1 MKIKKILGWFVTA
14 LILGLIAYL
23 IYRIGFD
30 TLSNQQTLTEYIR
43 QFGIYAPLAFFIIQ
57 FLQVIIAPI
66 PGNITGL
73 VGGAVFGIW
82 WGFALNAVAVFLGSL
97 LMFWLGRK
105 YGKKI
110 THHFI
115 EKETLEKYEDKL
127 SGKAGRG
134 ILFVLFLVPFAPDDA
149 LCLVAGLTNID
160 FKSFFLIM
168 LFGRLP
174 SSLITSAM
182 GAGLYS
188 GNIGYI
194 TLFSLIYYAVSF
206 LIYWKYDKIKAYKNN
221 RKDK

>member
-1 MKIKKILGWFVTA
+1 MKRKKIIGLLITA
-14 LILGLIAYL
+14 LILALIAYFV
-23 IYRIGFD
+23 YKIGFS
-30 TLSNQQTLTEYIR
+30 TLSNEDALTQYIR
-43 QFGIYAPLAFFIIQ
+43 QYGIYAPLAFFIIQ

-82 WGFALNAVAVFLGSL
+82 WGFALNAAAVFLGSL

-115 EKETLEKYEDKL
+115 DKEQLEKYENKL

-134 ILFVLFLVPFAPDDA
+134 VMFGLFLVPFAPDDV
-149 LCLVAGLTNID
+149 LCLIAGLTNI
-160 FKSFFLIM
+160 SFRSFVLIM

-188 GNIGYI
+188 GHIGYI
-194 TLFSLIYYAVSF
+194 VLFSVIYYAVSF
-206 LIYWKYDKIKAYKNN
+206 LIYWKYDKIVAYKNS
-221 RKDK
+221 KKEK